1 MEYKIN
7 IVAGNEYF
15 GEKKKIYLG
24 KNTNHKTEKSK
35 VMDIIDIANLPQN
48 DWNKND
54 IIKRN
59 NEFKDIIYRFFKS
72 VLIS

>member
-1 MEYKIN
+1 
-7 IVAGNEYF
+7 
-15 GEKKKIYLG
+15 
-24 KNTNHKTEKSK
+24 
-35 VMDIIDIANLPQN
+35 MDIIDIANLPQN

>member
-24 KNTNHKTEKSK
+24 KNINHKTEKSK
-35 VMDIIDIANLPQN
+35 VMDIIDIANLTQS
-48 DWNKND
+48 DWNKKD
-54 IIKRN
+54 IEKRN
-59 NEFKDIIYRFFKS
+59 SEFKDIIYNFFKS
-72 VLIS
+72 ILVS